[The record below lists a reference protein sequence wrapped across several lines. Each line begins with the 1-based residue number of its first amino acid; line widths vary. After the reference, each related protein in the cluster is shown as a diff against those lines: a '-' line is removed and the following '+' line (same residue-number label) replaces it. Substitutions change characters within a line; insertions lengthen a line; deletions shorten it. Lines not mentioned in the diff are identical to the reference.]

1 MVAGSYGGSRL
12 AKPRPARGGVAEEVA
27 AHRVLHAAP
36 AEPRLTPEDRE
47 DDGLAGG
54 PGTGNVPQGRGLGCY
69 RPNRAPPRTN
79 LVRLSST
86 P

>member
-12 AKPRPARGGVAEEVA
+12 AKPRPARGGVAEDVA

-47 DDGLAGG
+47 DDGFAGG
-54 PGTGNVPQGRGLGCY
+54 TGTGERATTVEDWGVTARIEPRRG
-69 RPNRAPPRTN
+69 PT
-79 LVRLSST
+79 
-86 P
+86 